1 MTKEDDEKR
10 SEEEASEEDEPETAS
25 AEEETDADETEGAD
39 DAGDDDSSDD
49 DDDASDGNSDD
60 DDADDDDA
68 SDGDSG
74 DDESGEPAASA
85 KEDDASAKKKTAK
98 KSTTKKS
105 SKASAGGSKKKKR
118 KKTAGEP
125 KKKTAKPVQ
134 PARKEP
140 EENSTPMIIGAVIV
154 AAVAVVGLWWWNNRD
169 AGAEE
174 LTTLDTE
181 EVTEETPTAAADPAS
196 PSNPFG
202 LPQREEP
209 AGIPAPP
216 DVAAPP
222 ENAQRTESGLASRV
236 LEPGDGAEH
245 PTANARVTVHYT
257 GWTTDGEM
265 FDSSQR
271 RGRPATFPL
280 NGVIPGW
287 TEGVQLMVTGEKRRF
302 WIPENLAYA
311 GRPGAPQGMLVFDV
325 ELLEFEELPPPPEAP
340 SDVAAPPANAQRTE
354 SGLASRVLER
364 GTGSEHPEATNVV
377 RVHYTGWTTD
387 GEMFDSSVTRGEPVT
402 FPLNRVI
409 PGWTEGVQLMVVGEK
424 RRLWIPED
432 LAYQGRPGAPAGM
445 LVFDVELLEIL
456 EAPPGMPGMP
466 PGHPGGGGGS
476 PH

>member
-10 SEEEASEEDEPETAS
+10 SEEEAPEEAEP
-25 AEEETDADETEGAD
+25 ETDADEEEDAPEAGAED
-39 DAGDDDSSDD
+39 DSSDEDSSDDDSSDED
-49 DDDASDGNSDD
+49 SSEDAETAA
-60 DDADDDDA
+60 ADDE
-68 SDGDSG
+68 
-74 DDESGEPAASA
+74 DEKPVEKP
-85 KEDDASAKKKTAK
+85 KKKKKKKTAK
-98 KSTTKKS
+98 AAGGAKKKTTKKKAAS
-105 SKASAGGSKKKKR
+105 S
-118 KKTAGEP
+118 P
-125 KKKTAKPVQ
+125 KGKTAKPV
-134 PARKEP
+134 AAKREEP
-140 EENSTPMIIGAVIV
+140 EENTTPMIIGAVVV
-154 AAVAVVGLWWWNNRD
+154 AAVAVVGLWWWNNR
-169 AGAEE
+169 GAEDE
-174 LTTLDTE
+174 QLTTLETE
-181 EVTEETPTAAADPAS
+181 EIGEERPEGEAPPNTPQ
-196 PSNPFG
+196 NPFG

-222 ENAQRTESGLASRV
+222 ESASRTESGLASRV
-236 LEPGDGAEH
+236 LEEGEGDEH
-245 PTANARVTVHYT
+245 PTENARVTVHYT
-257 GWTTDGEM
+257 GWTTDGQM

-287 TEGVQLMVTGEKRRF
+287 TEGVQLMVVGEKRRF
-302 WIPENLAYA
+302 WIPEALAYA

-325 ELLEFEELPPPPEAP
+325 ELLEFEEMPPPPEAP

-364 GTGSEHPEATNVV
+364 GTGSEHPAETDRV

-424 RRLWIPED
+424 RRLWIPEE
-432 LAYQGRPGAPAGM
+432 LAYAGRPGAPQGM

-456 EAPPGMPGMP
+456 DTPAAPPGMP
-466 PGHPGGGGGS
+466 PGHPGAGNPHGGGGS